1 MINPIY
7 CTRDHKFT
15 SIDNVD
21 IISDLL
27 ADKQNLLWIDLNSP
41 SDQELQKMAEEFN
54 LHPLAIEDAGK
65 QHQRPKVDEYEG
77 FYLVVFYQ
85 LEIDTKTFKLVA
97 KELEMFMGQNYLLT
111 VHYEEITALK
121 EAEKRWQNNVAQ
133 MEKDI
138 GVLLYSLLDTLVDG
152 YFPVMD
158 KLVDRI
164 EELEEGI
171 FSPKSR
177 ENNRDSISIMLELK
191 RNLLTLR
198 KIAAPERDLLN
209 VLTRRDSPIFSEQT
223 RVYFQD
229 VYDHLVRVTDTADA
243 YRDLLSSAV
252 DANLAVISNDL
263 NKVMRTLTAFSIIL
277 MTDALIAGIY
287 GMNFENI
294 PELHWQYGYFYCL
307 IFMAAVSWLLYMFFK
322 RKNWF

>member
-1 MINPIY
+1 MIKPIY
-7 CTRDHKFT
+7 CVKDHKFT

-21 IISDLL
+21 LISDLL
-27 ADKQNLLWIDLNSP
+27 ADKQSLLWIDLHDP
-41 SDQELQKMAEEFN
+41 SEQELRKMAEEFN
-54 LHPLAIEDAGK
+54 LHPLAVEDAGK
-65 QHQRPKVDEYEG
+65 QHQRPKVDEYED

-85 LEIDTKTFKLVA
+85 LELDPKTFKVVA
-97 KELEMFMGQNYLLT
+97 KEVDLFMGQNYLLT
-111 VHYEEITALK
+111 VHYGEIPTLK
-121 EAEKRWQNNVAQ
+121 EAEKRWQNNAAQ

-158 KLVDRI
+158 ALVDRI
-164 EELEEGI
+164 EELEDGI
-171 FSPKSR
+171 FNPKVGAS
-177 ENNRDSISIMLELK
+177 NRDSITLMLELK

-198 KIAAPERDLLN
+198 KIASPERDLLN
-209 VLTRRDSPIFSEQT
+209 VLTRRDSPIFSDQT

-229 VYDHLVRVTDTADA
+229 IYDHLVRVTDTADS

-287 GMNFENI
+287 GMNFEII

-307 IFMAAVSWLLYMFFK
+307 ILMAVISGLLYYYFK